1 MIALSTDFL
10 LFKMASGESVPFSA
24 EMVSVELMGDTA
36 ELFDADFV
44 RHAAS
49 AVFHYF
55 KRELGR
61 QTVTVAEFA
70 AALEKVLRGLKLA
83 QPAAPPA
90 PRRDAEAVARF
101 DLSRLADESGQPCEL
116 LFFPRLRDELRQQL
130 RQQPRV
136 LHFRGLRPCV
146 KQLMGTRRWTGGCR
160 ELEEDIVAFLRQC
173 LTSEL
178 KQSDFSLV
186 IE

>member
-10 LFKMASGESVPFSA
+10 LFKMANGESVPCSA

-36 ELFDADFV
+36 QLFDADFV
-44 RHAAS
+44 RHAAG

-83 QPAAPPA
+83 QPTA
-90 PRRDAEAVARF
+90 PRQDAEAVARF
-101 DLSRLADESGQPCEL
+101 DLSRLTDESGQPCEL

-146 KQLMGTRRWTGGCR
+146 KQLMGTRRWTSGCR

-173 LTSEL
+173 LTSEI
-178 KQSDFSLV
+178 KQPDFSLV